1 MLRQSVF
8 TLIPSKW
15 QHIFMQLLP
24 AVAKDDDSCVSN
36 HACDYKRAVGYFA
49 IKMIISDEL
58 HEKCIISA
66 LSVSSD
72 WILMTFYACAAL
84 WLKQLQM
91 CLWLCVDRNT
101 QNDIVWM
108 GCILVKKRF

>member
-1 MLRQSVF
+1 
-8 TLIPSKW
+8 
-15 QHIFMQLLP
+15 MQLLP
-24 AVAKDDDSCVSN
+24 AVAKDDDSCISD

-72 WILMTFYACAAL
+72 
-84 WLKQLQM
+84 
-91 CLWLCVDRNT
+91 
-101 QNDIVWM
+101 
-108 GCILVKKRF
+108 